1 MKDINKKTAV
11 LKKLRALNVTNEKSL
26 QALELDAIIE
36 SKNITM
42 SDLKIIIEIKKAA
55 KNNKLF
61 SYFMEEDNDEERII
75 GDTAHN

>member
-1 MKDINKKTAV
+1 MKDINKKIAV

-36 SKNITM
+36 IKNITM